1 MSNETKDQECCPKF
15 EPAPWDD
22 KVFEWENKK
31 FIRDSVC
38 TAFYM
43 PLNFGRVMRRL
54 NSKAAK
60 AGAVVTDS
68 LCLSDHL
75 SGWKMD
81 LYLAVNKEVPD
92 AENLTLSG
100 NYFSKCYEGPFKDT
114 GKWTADFKS
123 DAGKR
128 GFETGKIYLWYTTCP
143 KCARKYGKN
152 WVVVIGAI

>member
-1 MSNETKDQECCPKF
+1 MNDKTNDKECCPKF
-15 EPAPWDD
+15 EPSPWDG
-22 KVFEWENKK
+22 KIFEWDNKK

-38 TAFYM
+38 TVFYM
-43 PLNFGRVMRRL
+43 PLNFGKVMRRL
-54 NSKAAK
+54 NAKADN
-60 AGAVVTDS
+60 AGAVIPDW

-100 NYFSKCYEGPFKDT
+100 KYFSKCYEGPFKDT
-114 GKWTADFKS
+114 GKWIADFKS
-123 DAGKR
+123 DASKR

-143 KCARKYGKN
+143 KCAKKYGKN
-152 WVVVIGAI
+152 WAVVIGKI